1 MEALGEESKLR
12 VVGEEA
18 GQPDESGEESSATTS
33 APKPQE
39 ASRVRRSGGV
49 WLWGLVGL
57 LMGMA
62 LAFQQY
68 RRAEGLEL
76 EVSRL
81 DSALLEAQRQI
92 KAYDDR
98 FSDVRIRVGD
108 LDQRVEELKVLVES
122 DPKAPVPS
130 VSPGQAAGSLTN
142 P

>member
-18 GQPDESGEESSATTS
+18 GQPDESGEEPSATTS

-57 LMGMA
+57 LLGMA
-62 LAFQQY
+62 VAFQQY

-81 DSALLEAQRQI
+81 DAALLEAQRQI

-122 DPKAPVPS
+122 DPTAPVPS
-130 VSPGQAAGSLTN
+130 VSPGQAAGSIQN